1 MTYRIRV
8 TKGSRALDVT
18 KGTIARVSPA
28 AVEGYGVRVGAL
40 CPGGIALWFTGNR
53 AHAPVLRVGQSIRL
67 GDGGAGGPVVVAEVE
82 EVYYP
87 TPE

>member
-8 TKGSRALDVT
+8 TKGSRALDIP
-18 KGTIARVSPA
+18 KGTIARISPA

-40 CPGGIALWFTGNR
+40 RPGGIALWFTGNR
-53 AHAPVLRVGQSIRL
+53 TRVPELRVGQSIRL
-67 GDGGAGGPVVVAEVE
+67 SYSGAAGVVVAEVE